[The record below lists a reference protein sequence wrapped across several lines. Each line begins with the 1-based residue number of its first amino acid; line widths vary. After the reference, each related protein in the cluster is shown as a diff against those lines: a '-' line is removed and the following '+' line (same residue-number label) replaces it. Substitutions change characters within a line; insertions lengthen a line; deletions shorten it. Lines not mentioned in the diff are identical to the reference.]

1 LAPWLST
8 GGAANVA
15 AMRLTGA
22 VFPAG
27 REEALKADFFR
38 NTATGFFV
46 DVGADAPQ
54 DGSQSFALERRGW
67 SGVLVEPQPD
77 FAGQRGA
84 SGAPGSTRSPAPPSR
99 RPRLSP
105 DQAHRDQ
112 QLVRPGRRAVPTRPE
127 GACAVRAQI
136 SPRPAVP
143 RAARQEAA
151 VAQAVKSHKSS
162 ASPSSAIRTPL
173 CRASS
178 MRASMLGFMCVSITC
193 RAAKSFS
200 RCLIVSQR
208 MWPESARSYS

>member
-1 LAPWLST
+1 MT
-8 GGAANVA
+8 I
-15 AMRLTGA
+15 TGA

-38 NTATGFFV
+38 DTATGFFV
-46 DVGADAPQ
+46 DGARM
-54 DGSQSFALERRGW
+54 RRRTGRSPLRW
-67 SGVLVEPQPD
+67 SAAAGPACWSSRSPIWPD
-77 FAGQRGA
+77 NCGA

-99 RPRLSP
+99 RPRLSL

-112 QLVRPGRRAVPTRPE
+112 QLVRPGRRAVPPRPE